1 MLTPCSFYAGCHRV
15 PIPPTPPSAPP
26 PPSSHVHL
34 NSGFTL
40 WLQRYWGMLVKRF
53 LTSLR
58 FWQAAVTQL
67 LLPLFFVGYAMV
79 LARTILF
86 TDDASDP
93 LRRLGLRES
102 SLGLNRTLFWA
113 EFGGEGLNH
122 SGPLLAGN
130 TSTSLF
136 DFSDEV
142 IICLSISIKY
152 YSKTYDWELRMYI
165 LCLFYEDR

>member
-1 MLTPCSFYAGCHRV
+1 
-15 PIPPTPPSAPP
+15 
-26 PPSSHVHL
+26 
-34 NSGFTL
+34 
-40 WLQRYWGMLVKRF
+40 MLVKRF

-67 LLPLFFVGYAMV
+67 LLPLFFVGYGMV

-113 EFGGEGLNH
+113 EFGSERLD
-122 SGPLLAGN
+122 PLLAGN
-130 TSTSLF
+130 TSNSLF

-142 IICLSISIKY
+142 IICSSICI
-152 YSKTYDWELRMYI
+152 
-165 LCLFYEDR
+165 

>member
-1 MLTPCSFYAGCHRV
+1 MLTRLGNGNKSHLNVNTLFILGCHRV

-34 NSGFTL
+34 NSGLTL

-67 LLPLFFVGYAMV
+67 LLPLFFVGYGMV

-113 EFGGEGLNH
+113 EFGSERLD
-122 SGPLLAGN
+122 PLLAGN
-130 TSTSLF
+130 TSNSLF

-142 IICLSISIKY
+142 IICSSICI
-152 YSKTYDWELRMYI
+152 
-165 LCLFYEDR
+165 